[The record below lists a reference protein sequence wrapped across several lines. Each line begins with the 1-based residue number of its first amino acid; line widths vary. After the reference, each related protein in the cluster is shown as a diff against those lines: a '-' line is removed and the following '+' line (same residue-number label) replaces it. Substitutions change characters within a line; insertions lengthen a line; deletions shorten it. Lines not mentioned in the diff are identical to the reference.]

1 VLPPPISVP
10 ELFQKAKEA
19 CTMKTLRGFSARMCL
34 VVTGL
39 VTGLGVAAAQE
50 MPPGPPKVLVIQ
62 REMLKPG
69 RAGNTHLKTES
80 AFVQAMTAAKWP
92 THYFAAESQSGV
104 SRALFFIGYPSFAAW
119 EKDNADQAKN
129 VTLTA
134 AFDRASLADGEQLTE
149 FSTGVYV
156 YRDEMSLRAAVDIPH
171 MRYFEISQFRVRPGH
186 EKDWSDLVKMYQGG
200 FEKAVPNAHWA
211 VFESMFGTENGGL
224 YLVITPMRSLAE
236 LDERQGDWKKF
247 EAAMGES
254 GMKKL
259 SELSA
264 ACLASTQTNL
274 HQFNPKMSYPPEEW
288 IKADPDFWKPT
299 MTAAVKKTSTP

>member
-1 VLPPPISVP
+1 
-10 ELFQKAKEA
+10 
-19 CTMKTLRGFSARMCL
+19 MKKLAGFSAGMCL
-34 VVTGL
+34 VFTGL
-39 VTGLGVAAAQE
+39 VTGLGFAAAQE
-50 MPPGPPKVLVIQ
+50 MPPRPPKVLVIQ

-92 THYFAAESQSGV
+92 THYFAAESQSGL

-129 VTLTA
+129 ATLTA
-134 AFDRASLADGEQLTE
+134 AFDHAALVDGEQLTE

-156 YRDEMSLRAAVDIPH
+156 YSEESSLRANVDIAH
-171 MRYFEISQFRVRPGH
+171 MRYFEISQFKVRPGH
-186 EKDWSDLVKMYQGG
+186 EKDWNDLVKMYKSAY
-200 FEKAVPNAHWA
+200 EKAVPNAHWA
-211 VFESMFGTENGGL
+211 VFQSMYGMQNGGL
-224 YLVITPMRSLAE
+224 YLVFNPMRSLAE
-236 LDERQGDWKKF
+236 VDESLGDSKKF

-259 SELSA
+259 SELAA
-264 ACLASTQTNL
+264 ACIETSQTNL
-274 HQFNPKMSYPPEEW
+274 FQFNPKMSYPAEEW
-288 IKADPDFWKPT
+288 IKADPGFWKPT

>member
-1 VLPPPISVP
+1 
-10 ELFQKAKEA
+10 
-19 CTMKTLRGFSARMCL
+19 MCL
-34 VVTGL
+34 VFTGL
-39 VTGLGVAAAQE
+39 VTGLGFAAAQE
-50 MPPGPPKVLVIQ
+50 MPPRPPKVLVIQ

-92 THYFAAESQSGV
+92 THYFAAESQSGL

-129 VTLTA
+129 ATLTA
-134 AFDRASLADGEQLTE
+134 AFDHAALVDGEQLTE

-156 YRDEMSLRAAVDIPH
+156 YSEESSLRANVDIAH
-171 MRYFEISQFRVRPGH
+171 MRYFEISQFKVRPGH
-186 EKDWSDLVKMYQGG
+186 EKDWNDLVKMYKSAY
-200 FEKAVPNAHWA
+200 EKAVPNAHWA
-211 VFESMFGTENGGL
+211 VFQSMYGMQNGGL
-224 YLVITPMRSLAE
+224 YLVFNPMRSLAE
-236 LDERQGDWKKF
+236 VDESLGDSKKF

-259 SELSA
+259 SELAA
-264 ACLASTQTNL
+264 ACIETSQTNL
-274 HQFNPKMSYPPEEW
+274 FQFNPKMSYPAEEW
-288 IKADPDFWKPT
+288 IKADPGFWKPT

>member
-1 VLPPPISVP
+1 
-10 ELFQKAKEA
+10 
-19 CTMKTLRGFSARMCL
+19 MKKLAGFSAGMCL
-34 VVTGL
+34 VFTGL
-39 VTGLGVAAAQE
+39 VTGLGFAAAQE
-50 MPPGPPKVLVIQ
+50 MPPRPPKVLVIQ

-104 SRALFFIGYPSFAAW
+104 SRALFFIGYPSFSAW

-129 VTLTA
+129 ATLTA

-156 YRDEMSLRAAVDIPH
+156 YDQEGSLRANVDIAH
-171 MRYFEISQFRVRPGH
+171 MRYFEISQFKVRPGH
-186 EKDWSDLVKMYQGG
+186 EKDWNDLVKMYKSAY
-200 FEKAVPNAHWA
+200 EKAVPNAHWA
-211 VFESMFGTENGGL
+211 VFQSMYGMQNGGL
-224 YLVITPMRSLAE
+224 YLVFNPMRSLAE
-236 LDERQGDWKKF
+236 VDESLGDSKKF

-259 SELSA
+259 SELAA
-264 ACLASTQTNL
+264 ACIETSQTNL
-274 HQFNPKMSYPPEEW
+274 FQFNPKMSYPAEEW
-288 IKADPDFWKPT
+288 IKADPGFWKPT